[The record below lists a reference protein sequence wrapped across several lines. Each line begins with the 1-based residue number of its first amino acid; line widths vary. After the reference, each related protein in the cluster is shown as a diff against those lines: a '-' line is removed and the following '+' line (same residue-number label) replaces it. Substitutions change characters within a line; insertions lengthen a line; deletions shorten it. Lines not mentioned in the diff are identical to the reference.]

1 MIEGINLDEGL
12 CKALIRDLHTEKA
25 IAHFMERKVDGWL
38 VDSIEVTEPKEF
50 CSDYL
55 ACLGAMSNVRINRMS
70 DNMMRCMKIRTIQH
84 CLNELVD
91 HVIEYI
97 ESIKPELSADKFSEV
112 DDREKKLNKLTAEHM
127 PEIIELVLKV
137 A

>member
-1 MIEGINLDEGL
+1 MIDGINLDEGL
-12 CKALIRDLHTEKA
+12 CKALVRDLHTEKA
-25 IAHFMERKVDGWL
+25 IAHFIERKVDGWL
-38 VDSIEVTEPKEF
+38 LDSIEVTEPKEF
-50 CSDYL
+50 CSEYL
-55 ACLGAMSNVRINRMS
+55 ACLGAISSVRINRSS

-97 ESIKPELSADKFSEV
+97 ESIKPELSAHKFSEV
-112 DDREKKLNKLTAEHM
+112 DDREKKLSLLNSDHM